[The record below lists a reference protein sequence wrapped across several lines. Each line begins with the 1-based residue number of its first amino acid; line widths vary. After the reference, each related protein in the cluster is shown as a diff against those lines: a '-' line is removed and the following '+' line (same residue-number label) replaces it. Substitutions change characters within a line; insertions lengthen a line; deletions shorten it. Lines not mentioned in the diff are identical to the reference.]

1 MVLYTAQCSFSRFF
15 EAIGDLVQGFD
26 GLFFCEPMFDAL
38 SNKFETIFKKLRGQ
52 GVLTEQNIAE
62 ALKDVRLALLEADVN
77 FKIVKDFIERVRQKA
92 VGQDVLQSLTPGHH
106 VVKIVMDELTSMMGG
121 ERSGLA
127 LHSKPPTV
135 VMMVGL
141 QGAGKTTTCGKL
153 ALLFKKQGKRVL
165 LVAADPRRP
174 AAGDQLSTLGRDLG
188 IDVFRADQS
197 QASPSDVVRLC
208 QAGVDR
214 ARDQG
219 ADLVLLD
226 TGGRLHIDDDLMGEL
241 IAIKAA
247 VDPHEV
253 LLVADAM
260 TGQDAV
266 TMAGQFDQKVGVTGI
281 ILTKIEGDA
290 RGGAVLSIR
299 AVTGK
304 PVKFLGMGEK
314 MDALEAFHPDR
325 MASRIL
331 GMGDVLSLIEKAQ
344 ASISREQAEEAHKR
358 LTSNVFTLE
367 DFRAQLGQM
376 GRLGSLDQIL
386 GLLPGGQKLKGMI
399 EGGKPEREMG
409 RIAAIIDS
417 MTMRERRDHTII
429 NGSRKKRIAR
439 GSGTSVQE
447 VNRLIK
453 QFLSAKKLAKAM
465 TGAGGRRQLVQLMR
479 SI

>member
-1 MVLYTAQCSFSRFF
+1 
-15 EAIGDLVQGFD
+15 
-26 GLFFCEPMFDAL
+26 MFDAL
-38 SNKFETIFKKLRGQ
+38 SDKFEKVLKKLRGQ
-52 GVLTEQNIAE
+52 GVLTEQNITE
-62 ALKDVRLALLEADVN
+62 ALKDVRFALLEADVN
-77 FKIVKDFIERVRQKA
+77 FKIVKEFIERVRQKA
-92 VGQDVLQSLTPGHH
+92 IGQEVLQSLTPGHQ
-106 VVKIVMDELTSMMGG
+106 VVKIVWDELSDMMGR

-127 LHSKPPTV
+127 LNSQPPTV

-153 ALLFKKQGKRVL
+153 ARLFKQQGKRVL

-174 AAGDQLSTLGRDLG
+174 AAGEQLSALGRDLG
-188 IDVFRADQS
+188 IDVYRADQT
-197 QASPSDVVRLC
+197 QASQSDVVRIC
-208 QAGVDR
+208 RAGVE
-214 ARDQG
+214 QG
-219 ADLVLLD
+219 VEQGFDLVVLD
-226 TGGRLHIDDDLMGEL
+226 TGGRLHIDDELMGEL
-241 IAIKAA
+241 VAVKAA
-247 VDPHEV
+247 VAPQEV

-266 TMAGQFDQKVGVTGI
+266 TMAGQFDQKIGVTGI
-281 ILTKIEGDA
+281 ILTKVEGDA

-304 PVKFLGMGEK
+304 PIKFLGVGEK
-314 MDALEAFHPDR
+314 LDALEPFHPDR

-344 ASISREQAEEAHKR
+344 ETISREQAEAAQQR
-358 LTSNVFTLE
+358 LTSNTFTLE

-386 GLLPGGQKLKGMI
+386 GMLPGGQKLKSAL
-399 EGGKPEREMG
+399 EGDKPEREMG
-409 RIAAIIDS
+409 RVAAIIDS
-417 MTMRERRDHTII
+417 MTIRERRDHTLI

-439 GSGTSVQE
+439 GSGVTVQD

-465 TGAGGRRQLVQLMR
+465 TGAGGRRHLAQLMR
-479 SI
+479 SM